1 VDARAGVESRVEGR
15 GGLSRLGFAAGAAW
29 VVAILVGNSLTEAGA
44 PAGGGGDAALA
55 YFARF
60 DGGGPLLG
68 VSLELFGFA
77 LLVVFLGRLHAALRD
92 AEGPGGWWSGVALVG
107 GVTTLAVKL
116 ATVAPVVAGIAAAE
130 TLAAPQALLLQQI
143 GDAGFLISAL
153 TSGLLVLGAAA
164 SALSSGLLP
173 RPLAWAGVPIG
184 LLAVLGSLRPTS
196 LEGGPGVPGFLLGL
210 LWLAAVSLLL
220 AWRDP
225 AARQGAGQQAV
236 LAPA

>member
-1 VDARAGVESRVEGR
+1 MDGPVVPGAGR
-15 GGLSRLGFAAGAAW
+15 GARLGFAAGAAW
-29 VVAILVGNSLTEAGA
+29 VAAILVGNSLTEAGA
-44 PAGGGGDAALA
+44 PTGDGGDAAVQ

-60 DGGGPLLG
+60 DGGAPLAG
-68 VSLELFGFA
+68 IGLELLGFA

-107 GVTTLAVKL
+107 GVTTLSVKL
-116 ATVAPVVAGIAAAE
+116 ATVAPVVAGIAAVE
-130 TLAAPQALLLQQI
+130 TLEGPQALLLRQV
-143 GDAGFLISAL
+143 GDAGFLVSAM

-196 LEGGPGVPGFLLGL
+196 LEGGPGVLGFLLGL
-210 LWLAAVSLLL
+210 LWLAVVSVLL
-220 AWRDP
+220 AWRSP
-225 AARQGAGQQAV
+225 ARASEAGQQAV
-236 LAPA
+236 LARA